1 VGCAALS
8 ACSRSNFLNVPAGF
22 KEFAYVANSA
32 SNTVTVLDLVYL
44 RVDRTLRVGE
54 HPVAIAL
61 NPKKAEAYV
70 LNRPEGGDG
79 SVSVIDTEKNAVVAT
94 IPAGRGAAGI
104 AVDPTGNAAYVANAG
119 SNTVSVLDLTARRVL
134 STVHSEHPTGVVV
147 APDGRTVVVVSDLAA
162 TVSLWSATA
171 AVPTGTMPVGPLRY
185 RNGVSGCAGATS
197 AVVLPDSSKAFVACP
212 GTNQVLALGLAVAPG
227 SWQAKYDSALLSDH
241 TLALLDVGIAP
252 TYLTMKPDGGEI
264 FVSNAGSGAISEIS
278 TQTNEVGS
286 TFGVG
291 NKPAQG
297 VVSSDNSLLW
307 VTDSGS
313 DSLLLYAI
321 DDGKRLPSIR
331 VGSEPD
337 GVAFSTD
344 AAQRMVL
351 VADKRSGDVAVIR
364 TAAQDGPALLTM
376 LPAGAS
382 PGAMVVRSNR
392 AGK

>member
-1 VGCAALS
+1 MPSGY
-8 ACSRSNFLNVPAGF
+8 
-22 KEFAYVANSA
+22 KEFAYVANTA

-61 NPKKAEAYV
+61 NPVKAEAYV
-70 LNRPEGGDG
+70 LNRPDGGDG
-79 SVSVIDTEKNAVVAT
+79 SVSVIDTEQNLVVAT
-94 IPAGRGAAGI
+94 IPVGRGAAAI
-104 AVDPTGNAAYVANAG
+104 AVDPSGDSAYVANTG
-119 SNTVSVLDLTARRVL
+119 SNTVSLLDLTARRQL
-134 STVHSEHPTGVVV
+134 TAVHSEHPSGVVV
-147 APDGRTVVVVSDLAA
+147 APDGRTLVVESEVAA
-162 TVSLWSATA
+162 TVSLWSATPIIPA
-171 AVPTGTMPVGPLRY
+171 AKTAFGPGVSSAQPGAPLKY
-185 RNGVSGCAGATS
+185 RNSVSGCLGATS

-212 GTNQVLALGLAVAPG
+212 GSNQVLAVGLAVAPG

-252 TYLTMKPDGGEI
+252 KYLTMKPDGGEI
-264 FVSNAGSGAISEIS
+264 FVSNVGSGAISEIS

-291 NKPAQG
+291 SKPAHG
-297 VVSSDNSLLW
+297 VVSADNSLLW
-307 VTDSGS
+307 VADSGA

-321 DDGKRLPSIR
+321 DDGKRLPNIR

-337 GVAFSTD
+337 VVAFSTD
-344 AAQRMVL
+344 AAQRMLL

-364 TAAQDGPALLTM
+364 VAAQDGPALLTM

-382 PGAMVVRSNR
+382 PGAMVIRSNR
-392 AGK
+392 LAK